1 MKAIISVGRPYFT
14 IAKEEAGYFLKQG
27 CRVVRDAGGDT
38 IRVMLA
44 AGQRVCCG
52 AGHQI
57 ILASGLMARSVTLLS
72 DYGVMA
78 RWEVEVI

>member
-1 MKAIISVGRPYFT
+1 MKAVLTVGKTYFT
-14 IAKEEAGYFLKQG
+14 IAREEAGYFLKQG

-38 IRVMLA
+38 IRVMLE

-57 ILASGLMARSVTLLS
+57 MVAPGLMAAAVTLL
-72 DYGVMA
+72 GVYRGLA
-78 RWEVEVI
+78 RWEIEVI

>member
-1 MKAIISVGRPYFT
+1 MKTVLTVGKPYFT
-14 IAKEEAGYFLKQG
+14 IAREEAGYFLKQG
-27 CRVVRDAGGDT
+27 CRVVRDASGDT
-38 IRVMLA
+38 VRVMLA

-52 AGHQI
+52 AGHRI
-57 ILASGLMARSVTLLS
+57 MLAPGLMVGSVTLLS